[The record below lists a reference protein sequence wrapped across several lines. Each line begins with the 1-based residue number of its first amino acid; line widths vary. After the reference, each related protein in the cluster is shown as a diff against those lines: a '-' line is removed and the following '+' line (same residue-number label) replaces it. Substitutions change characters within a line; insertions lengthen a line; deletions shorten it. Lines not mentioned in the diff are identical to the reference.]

1 MHLVIMGGIFVAI
14 SALLARGELFGE
26 SLLELLSRKT
36 AKRIE
41 CESFKN
47 RSRTQPKHFT
57 RKRSMSFGDLMRFLL
72 TPRKCSTNTA
82 LRRFF
87 RQIGSAATMKQQSL
101 SEARM
106 KVRVEALRELF
117 LITPDSM
124 IERCQKKWHGY
135 RVFAIDG
142 TTAQLPCEK
151 VLADYF
157 GALGKD
163 KSAPAA
169 RASILYDVLNDIIVD
184 AYMEPLAIDE
194 RTLAEWHINHYSM
207 NPESL
212 SRNLFIYDRGY
223 PSFQLIERH
232 IDDEHHFVMR
242 VKKKQFPAVDA
253 LEIPAGCVEIQK
265 DGRSMCVRVLRFMLD
280 SGEQETLITNIFD
293 ERLGVKDFKVLYFLR
308 WPIETK
314 YDIVKNKLA
323 LEHFTA
329 RSPEGVIQDFY
340 ATMYL
345 ANIAE
350 AAIFD
355 ATPAIDQSRN
365 NKGNKHI
372 QRANINEAIGIL
384 KDDLIHALH
393 LDDDDLRHDMLMAIF
408 AKIASYTTPVRTIRS
423 FPRNTPRMASFHH
436 YRRRYC

>member
-1 MHLVIMGGIFVAI
+1 MALA
-14 SALLARGELFGE
+14 ALLARDALLEE
-26 SLLELLSRKT
+26 SLLEILSRKT
-36 AKRIE
+36 AKRIDSE
-41 CESFKN
+41 LFKN
-47 RSRTQPKHFT
+47 RSRTQPKFFT
-57 RKRSMSFGDLMRFLL
+57 RKRSMPFGELMRFLL
-72 TPRKCSTNTA
+72 TPRKCSTNAA

-87 RQIGSAATMKQQSL
+87 REIGSAATMKQQSL

-117 LITPDSM
+117 LITPDEM
-124 IERCQKKWHGY
+124 MERCQRRWHGY

-142 TTAQLPCEK
+142 TTVQLPCEK

-157 GALGKD
+157 GALGKGG
-163 KSAPAA
+163 SAPTA

-194 RTLAEWHINHYSM
+194 RTLAQWHLNHYSM
-207 NPESL
+207 NPESW
-212 SRNLFIYDRGY
+212 SHNLFIYDRGY

-232 IDDEHHFVMR
+232 MDDGHHFVMR
-242 VKKKQFPAVDA
+242 VKRKQFLAVDA
-253 LEIPAGCVEIQK
+253 LEVPDGYADIEK
-265 DGRSMCVRVLRFMLD
+265 DGQSIRVRVLKFMLK

-293 ERLGVKDFKVLYFLR
+293 KRLGVTDFKDLYFLR

-329 RSPEGVIQDFY
+329 LSPEGVMQDFF

-345 ANIAE
+345 ANIAA

-355 ATPAIDQSRN
+355 ATPAIDQARN
-365 NKGNKHI
+365 NKGNKHK
-372 QRANINEAIGIL
+372 QRANINEVIGIL
-384 KDDLIHALH
+384 KDDLIHALY
-393 LDDDDLRHDMLMAIF
+393 LDDDDLRHDIVMAII
-408 AKIASYTTPVRTIRS
+408 ACVASYTTPVRPNRS
-423 FPRNTPRMASFHH
+423 LPRKPPRKATFRHN
-436 YRRRYC
+436 RRRNC